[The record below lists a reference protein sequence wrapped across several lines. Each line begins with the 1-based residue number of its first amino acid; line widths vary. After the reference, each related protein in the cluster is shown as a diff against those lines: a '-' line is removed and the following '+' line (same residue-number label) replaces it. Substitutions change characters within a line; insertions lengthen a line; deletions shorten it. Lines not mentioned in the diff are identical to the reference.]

1 MIPNRTYS
9 FIEGY
14 FLHVCGN
21 SVNKTYNQFDLE
33 SFYFSYEWR
42 FAFTV
47 DAYVRKCKPTLYFSF

>member
-47 DAYVRKCKPTLYFSF
+47 DAYVRKY